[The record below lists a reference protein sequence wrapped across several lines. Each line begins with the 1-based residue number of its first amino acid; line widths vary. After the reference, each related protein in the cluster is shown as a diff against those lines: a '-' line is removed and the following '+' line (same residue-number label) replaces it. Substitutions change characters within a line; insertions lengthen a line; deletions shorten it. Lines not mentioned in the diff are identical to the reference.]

1 MINNFE
7 SNKLFI
13 LNADEINGIIFA
25 IVFILTLLTLRRNEK
40 PSNFFDRITT
50 EQVRGI
56 AILMVVIGHIW
67 VHVTQISPHIVLSGD
82 GVAIFLILSGF
93 GIVKSLKREPRLKQY
108 IINRINRVMIPYWAA
123 TVIILL
129 LDWIFLDRLYS
140 FSHILATLSGINV
153 YGIMHHFDY
162 VRWYITFLLFWY
174 VSVIIIYR
182 TIHKTFWLY
191 AMFGWG
197 MIVFFIDYYVIKV
210 GWYHFFAFPIGCF
223 IAEKYNICE
232 KIIHSIGKKFGV
244 LFLILAVISVYTKY
258 YLLDAALSNL
268 PSIVILLINEMC
280 GLLFAL
286 SLISFINMNQLTSR
300 FLLLCGKYS
309 YEIFL
314 LHGVF
319 LIKYNPFFNL
329 APLPVAFII
338 YFLFMLALSVIMK
351 LSLQQIKFPQ
361 SI

>member
-1 MINNFE
+1 MIKNFE

-13 LNADEINGIIFA
+13 SNADEINGIIFA
-25 IVFILTLLTLRRNEK
+25 IGLILTLLTLRRNDK

-67 VHVTQISPHIVLSGD
+67 VHVTQIVPHIVLSGD

-140 FSHILATLSGINV
+140 FSHILATISGINV

-174 VSVIIIYR
+174 VSIFIIYR
-182 TIHKTFWLY
+182 TFHKRFWLY
-191 AMFGWG
+191 AIFGWSL
-197 MIVFFIDYYVIKV
+197 IIFLIDYYILNL
-210 GWYHFFAFPIGCF
+210 GWYHFFAFPTGCF
-223 IAEKYNICE
+223 LSENSKSIEKVILRAGQRAWMMFSIIAI
-232 KIIHSIGKKFGV
+232 
-244 LFLILAVISVYTKY
+244 ISVYLKFYVLET
-258 YLLDAALSNL
+258 ALSGW
-268 PSIVILLINEMC
+268 PSISILIIKETTGVI
-280 GLLFAL
+280 FAL
-286 SLISFINMNQLTSR
+286 SVIGFFNMIHLSSQ
-300 FLLLCGKYS
+300 FLLFCGKYS
-309 YEIFL
+309 YELFL

-329 APLPVAFII
+329 APLPLAFTFYTAFI
-338 YFLFMLALSVIMK
+338 LALSVIMEK
-351 LSLQQIKFPQ
+351 SLRNIRYSLKE
-361 SI
+361 